1 MLERGRIPPGR
12 VDVQKA
18 EGLLHDSVR
27 HALSARA
34 HAAQGGVLDVFENTA
49 TAAGGGGGHEREA
62 RGEDEVRART
72 HSVGVRT
79 NDVATQ
85 RQHID
90 NETL

>member
-49 TAAGGGGGHEREA
+49 TGGGGGHEREA

-79 NDVATQ
+79 NDVAYNVST
-85 RQHID
+85 
-90 NETL
+90 